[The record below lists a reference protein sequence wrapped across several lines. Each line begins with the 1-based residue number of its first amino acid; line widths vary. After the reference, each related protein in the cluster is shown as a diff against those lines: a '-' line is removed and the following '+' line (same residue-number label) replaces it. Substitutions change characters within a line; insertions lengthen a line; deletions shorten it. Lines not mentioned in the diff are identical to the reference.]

1 MGQTMT
7 YKSRLLA
14 AAAAF
19 SLMGVAPEAFAQR
32 AGSAITAEASYD
44 IPAQDLARALMAF
57 SRASGVAISVDPALT
72 RGHLS
77 TAINGRMRAEEA
89 LKALLAATPL
99 AVEIVNG
106 AVVLRERPLAAAD
119 EVDAVVVVGYAAGLR
134 KSLDAKQRND
144 MVSDVVS
151 ANDMGKLPSSNL
163 TEAVSRL
170 PGVSGVRNHT
180 TGEGDRI
187 SIRGL
192 ATEYNTYSVN
202 GVRLGG
208 MGSPNDNFFR
218 GVRLSFLPATGVD
231 SISVYKTILPNMD
244 GDALGGSVEIRTPTA
259 FDYGKTHLALAA
271 EGTMLD
277 KRDRKKSGELQV
289 ALGRQFNEN
298 LGLFVTAS
306 VSRRNSEFEQIGGS
320 GDDMP
325 AQWFASNKS
334 RNFDPSTFYT
344 LGVELSAGE
353 TEVERK
359 GVNGSLD
366 WKNEDHEVHLRGQY
380 NVYDET
386 EFRNRLNFRN
396 YADRIS
402 ERLVQKDKSRT
413 DLIAPDKAVIGV
425 ENGQRIYSYSI
436 NDIIDQ
442 NKDGRITDA
451 DRKTRSF
458 YSLDGGSGLWDPQGF
473 RLRRYWEGGS
483 TEGVLGSA
491 TFGGKSRFGDLTVDY
506 DLSYSRS
513 EDNIKDEFSLE
524 FRTDAYN
531 WLGNKGVFVTTA
543 GDPRFPKWVLN
554 AAGMAAVQNPAS
566 FNYSGMSAGFGK
578 NEETLKQAQFNV
590 AYAPQSDWLR
600 ELKAGLKMSVS
611 ERAKTGGSFIDL
623 SRSGTMADFSPY
635 YGKSVDSLFG
645 GVYSGQYR
653 LGQTIDT
660 DKMMAELRKA
670 QDGTSTFF
678 SGLATSP
685 DAAQLSNEDT
695 WNYKETIL
703 AGYVMGKAQ
712 FGKAEVIS
720 GVRVEQTKND
730 IRAWLTD
737 PLKGDTFSTDKSD
750 FVNVLPSV
758 HVNYAIRNDL
768 LLRGAIW
775 TSFSRPDINRMSS
788 AKSYG
793 YNTDADGD
801 GKTDPKDKWVLESIS
816 TGNPDLKPMKAVN
829 YDASLEWY
837 NGKTGAYSVALFHK
851 DIRNFLFRS
860 SSSVI
865 QGGTSGTVTDGSG
878 VDISMPLNGKSAKVT
893 GVEVN
898 ARQVLHWLP
907 APFDGLGVAAN
918 LTYQRARAV
927 TGISWHPAGFELPL
941 METPERLANL
951 EIFWER
957 DGWEAYVSYSY
968 QAEALEDVEDFGN
981 DPYEQDYEFVDL
993 TLRRHFN
1000 ARMAATFKVQN
1011 ALDSHTY
1018 WYTFGKAKGGIRDYI
1033 ENGRYL
1039 SLSFDWKL

>member
-1 MGQTMT
+1 MS
-7 YKSRLLA
+7 YKSRLMA
-14 AAAAF
+14 AVAAF
-19 SLMGVAPEAFAQR
+19 SMVTAAGAAYAQSAPTAPLA
-32 AGSAITAEASYD
+32 AEARFD
-44 IPAQDLARALMAF
+44 IPAQDLGAALMAF
-57 SRASGVAISVDPALT
+57 SRIAGVAVSADPALT
-72 RGHLS
+72 RGRQS
-77 TAINGRMRAEEA
+77 VAIEGRMRAEDA
-89 LKALLAATPL
+89 LKQMLSAAPL
-99 AVEIVNG
+99 TVEAING
-106 AVVLRERPLAAAD
+106 AIVLRERPLAAAD
-119 EVDAVVVVGYAAGLR
+119 EVDALIVVGYAAGLR
-134 KSLDAKQRND
+134 KSLDAKRDAD
-144 MVSDVVS
+144 MITDVVS

-170 PGVSGVRNHT
+170 PGVSAVRNHT

-208 MGSPNDNFFR
+208 MGSPGDNFYR
-218 GVRLSFLPATGVD
+218 GVRLSFLPAAGVD
-231 SISVYKTILPNMD
+231 SITVFKSILPNMD

-259 FDYGKTHLALAA
+259 FDFDPTHLAVSL

-277 KRDRKKSGELQV
+277 KRDRKKSGEAQL
-289 ALGRQFNEN
+289 AFGRQFNEN
-298 LGLFVTAS
+298 FGVFVTAS
-306 VSRRNSEFEQIGGS
+306 YSRRNSQFEQVGGS

-325 AQWFASNKS
+325 QRWFVTNKS
-334 RNFDPSTFYT
+334 RDFDTSTFQT

-353 TEVERK
+353 TKVERK
-359 GVNGSLD
+359 GLNASLD
-366 WKNEDHEVHLRGQY
+366 WRNADHEVHLRGQY

-413 DLIAPDKAVIGV
+413 DLMTPDKAVIGV
-425 ENGQRIYSYSI
+425 ENGVRVYSYSI
-436 NDIIDQ
+436 NDIVDQ

-451 DRKTRSF
+451 DRKTKSF
-458 YSLDGGSGLWDPQGF
+458 YSLDGASGLWDPQGF

-491 TFGGKSRFGDLTVDY
+491 TLGGKSRFGDLTVDY
-506 DLSYSRS
+506 DVSYSNSR
-513 EDNIKDEFSLE
+513 DNIKDEFELQ

-531 WLGNKGVFVTTA
+531 WLGNKGVFVSTA

-554 AAGMAAVQNPAS
+554 AAGMAAVQDPAA
-566 FNYSGMSAGFGK
+566 FKYSGMTAGFGE
-578 NEETLKQAQFNV
+578 NEETLKQAQFNL
-590 AYAPQSDWLR
+590 AYASTSDWLR
-600 ELKAGLKMSVS
+600 ELKAGVKMSVS
-611 ERAKTGGSFIDL
+611 ERRKTGGSFIDL
-623 SRSGTMADFSPY
+623 TRSGTMADFSPY
-635 YGKSVDSLFG
+635 FGQSIDNLFG

-653 LGQTIDT
+653 LGVTIDT

-670 QDGTSTFF
+670 QGRQSSFF

-685 DAAQLSNEDT
+685 DAAEVSNEDT
-695 WNYKETIL
+695 WNYKETVL
-703 AGYVMGKAQ
+703 AGYAMAKAQ
-712 FGKAEVIS
+712 FGKAEVIT
-720 GVRVEQTKND
+720 GARVESTKND
-730 IRAWLTD
+730 IQAWLED
-737 PLKGDTFSTDKSD
+737 PLKGDTFTRDKSD
-750 FVNVLPSV
+750 FVNVLPSI
-758 HVNYAIRNDL
+758 HTNYKFRDNLI
-768 LLRGAIW
+768 LRGAIW

-793 YNTDADGD
+793 YNTDPNGD
-801 GKTDPKDKWVLESIS
+801 GKTDPKDQWVLESIS
-816 TGNPDLKPMKAVN
+816 TGNPNLKPMKAVN

-837 NGKTGAYSVALFHK
+837 NGKTGAYSVGLFHK

-865 QGGTSGTVTDGSG
+865 QDGTTANYTDGTG
-878 VDISMPLNGKSAKVT
+878 VDISTPMNGKSAKVT

-898 ARQVLHWLP
+898 ARQILHWLP

-918 LTYQRARAV
+918 MTFQRARAV
-927 TGISWHPAGFELPL
+927 TGISWHPAGLELPL

-951 EIFWER
+951 EVFWER
-957 DGWEAYVSYSY
+957 NGWEAYVSYSY
-968 QAEALEDVEDFGN
+968 QSESLEDIEDYGN
-981 DPYEQDYEFVDL
+981 DPYEQDYKFVDL
-993 TLRRHFN
+993 MVRRHFN
-1000 ARMAATFKVQN
+1000 DRMAATFKVQN

-1033 ENGRYL
+1033 ENGRYI